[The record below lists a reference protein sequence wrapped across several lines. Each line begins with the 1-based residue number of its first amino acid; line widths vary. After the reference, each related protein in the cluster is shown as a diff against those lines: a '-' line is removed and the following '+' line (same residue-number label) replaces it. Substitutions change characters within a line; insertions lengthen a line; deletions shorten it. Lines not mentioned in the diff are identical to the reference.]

1 MRCVECG
8 AETAEA
14 PAICAR
20 CGAPPVWLP
29 SVSLDPAAGGP
40 GHHVETATGPAKG
53 AGPWPA
59 WVRWVFMIFLI
70 CSLILFTIGVAGAE
84 ATAPG
89 TGRHAMMVSV
99 SWLSIAGALLFL
111 ALFERARY
119 QFAKT
124 QLGWA
129 MVPLLSLGLLACV
142 PFGWLAL
149 GRRRA
154 RDWVVFAVYLAATA
168 TVIVALSSVPADV
181 SITGLP
187 GVTMIVLLVV
197 APVHTVV
204 AFSPV
209 AKVPTGSDV
218 YRRPGP
224 GRRELRHYPA
234 GVDKREQP
242 EIDAVLLGDPQPEHP
257 DKPQRAPQGADRI
270 ERWTRGTFGCLG
282 LLAGLAALLLW
293 PDPSMGGGDSL
304 PPRWWAVLGV
314 CAVVAAACWAAA
326 RSRLPRWLAEHLAGG
341 EK

>member
-8 AETAEA
+8 AQTGEVANF
-14 PAICAR
+14 CAR
-20 CGAPPVWLP
+20 CGAPVTRQA

-40 GHHVETATGPAKG
+40 AHHLETAPGPAKG

-59 WVRWVFMIFLI
+59 WVRWVCLIFLI
-70 CSLILFTIGVAGAE
+70 CSLILFTIGVAGVE

-89 TGRHAMMVSV
+89 TGLHAMMVSV
-99 SWLSIAGALLFL
+99 SWLSIFGALLFL

-119 QFAKT
+119 QFAKA

-129 MVPLLSLGLLACV
+129 MVPLMSLGFLACV
-142 PFGWLAL
+142 PFMWLAF

-154 RDWVVFAVYLAATA
+154 QDWVVSAVYLAATA

-197 APVHTVV
+197 APVHTVL
-204 AFSPV
+204 AFSPA
-209 AKVPTGSDV
+209 AKVPTWRDV

-224 GRRELRHYPA
+224 GRRELGHFPA
-234 GVDKREQP
+234 RADEREQP
-242 EIDAVLLGDPQPEHP
+242 VIDAVLLEDPQPEDT

-270 ERWTRGTFGCLG
+270 ERWTRGTLGCLG
-282 LLAGLAALLLW
+282 VLAALAVLLLW

-304 PPRWWAVLGV
+304 PPRWWAVLGI
-314 CAVVAAACWAAA
+314 CAAVAAACWTAA